1 MIDESISKVNITVTV
16 QYTKSI
22 PPPPPTSAAPFMVR
36 EETPYRLPIQCQ
48 VPTWK
53 GEIQYHG
60 RKHRGVS
67 ARAANQ
73 QRIRF

>member
-22 PPPPPTSAAPFMVR
+22 PPPPTSAAPFMVR
-36 EETPYRLPIQCQ
+36 EETPYRLAIQCQ
-48 VPTWK
+48 VPAWER
-53 GEIQYHG
+53 EIQYHG

-73 QRIRF
+73 RRIRF